1 MMVRTAEK
9 LSCLPVLNPESSGQA
24 PVSLP
29 SPSRPLSLSPSLP
42 PSLSLSPTPHQAPS
56 HMQESLVLPC
66 LVTER
71 SFIHPLKLQPLQS
84 LRHSVTWAEQGRADS
99 AEQGRVL
106 VVEDG
111 MLVM

>member
-1 MMVRTAEK
+1 
-9 LSCLPVLNPESSGQA
+9 
-24 PVSLP
+24 
-29 SPSRPLSLSPSLP
+29 
-42 PSLSLSPTPHQAPS
+42 
-56 HMQESLVLPC
+56 MQESLVLPC